1 MPRPPRCRMVRTPP
15 LARRFG
21 PYDLSPSSEVVLPL
35 EGLEALR
42 LSDLEGLEQEEA
54 AQIMGVSRQTFG
66 RVLAAARGVVS
77 AALAGGLGLRI
88 EGGAYEMAPPMAGLG
103 RGRGR
108 RGRGG
113 MGRGGGF

>member
-1 MPRPPRCRMVRTPP
+1 MPRPLRCRMVRTPP

-21 PYDLSPSSEVVLPL
+21 PYDLAPPGEVVLPV

-42 LSDLEGLEQEEA
+42 LTDLEGLEQEEA

-77 AALAGGLGLRI
+77 AVLTGGLGLRI
-88 EGGAYEMAPPMAGLG
+88 EGGAYEMAPPLPGP
-103 RGRGR
+103 GRGR

-113 MGRGGGF
+113 RGRGF